1 MIIIHPKTNKM
12 RNVKRFIIS
21 NILLVVLSYT
31 LVGQEIFTKDINSC
45 IACEEVINLR
55 FPDVVITEATIISE
69 KTSYCKVL
77 GTIGREIDFELL
89 LPGDW
94 NGRFFMG
101 GGGGF
106 VGSIANGARW
116 SVHDGYSTSGT
127 NTGHKG
133 SGIKADWALDNM
145 ERQINFG
152 HLAIHRTALVSKAII
167 TKYYCQDPE
176 YSYFMGCSRG
186 GGQAM
191 MEAQRYP
198 EDFDGIIVGA
208 PAFGWPAFGAEFIQN
223 MQAIYPDPDNLKEPV
238 ITKNNLAMLQA
249 AVLDQCDELDG
260 VKDNILND
268 PEECDFDFS
277 RLPICT
283 DGVIDEDCFTLNQV
297 KAIHMVYDGIASKH
311 GEIYPGFPLGCENE
325 PNGWMNW
332 ITGPNEGLMELGFP
346 SSQFGFGTEM
356 FKYLIYQ
363 DPDWDYSTHDFSN
376 FFDETRYASAYLDA
390 TSTDYSEFKKRKGK
404 MIISHG
410 WNDPALSA
418 YATIEHYKALGEN
431 DPAITDYVR
440 LFLLPGVLHC
450 GGGPGPDKAD
460 WIGLLRDWVEN
471 GKAPERVIMS
481 KVQDGEV
488 KMTRPVFPYPRKA
501 VYDGKGDP
509 KLESSFKQP

>member
-1 MIIIHPKTNKM
+1 M
-12 RNVKRFIIS
+12 RNLNRFIIN
-21 NILLVVLSYT
+21 NIFLFILSYT
-31 LVGQEIFTKDINSC
+31 LVAQESMAPGNIAC
-45 IACEEVINLR
+45 IACEEILDLR
-55 FPDVVITEATIISE
+55 FPEVEITEATKISE

-77 GTIGREIDFELL
+77 GTIGKEIDFELL

-94 NGRFFMG
+94 NRRFFMG

-116 SVHDGYSTSGT
+116 SVHDGYATSGT

-133 SGIKADWALDNM
+133 NGIKADWALDNM

-152 HLAIHRTALVSKAII
+152 HLAIHRTAMVSKAII
-167 TKYYCQDPE
+167 AEYYCHDPE

-223 MQAIYPDPDNLKEPV
+223 IQAIYPDPDNLVEPV
-238 ITKNNLAMLQA
+238 ITKSNLALLQA
-249 AVLDQCDELDG
+249 AILDQCDELDG
-260 VKDNILND
+260 IKDNILSD
-268 PEECDFDFS
+268 PTACNFDLSSLPTCPDDVIGEEC
-277 RLPICT
+277 
-283 DGVIDEDCFTLNQV
+283 FTIGQL
-297 KAIHMVYDGIASKH
+297 KAIQTVYDGIASDQKK
-311 GEIYPGFPLGCENE
+311 IYPGFPLGGENE
-325 PNGWMNW
+325 PGGWLPW
-332 ITGPNEGLMELGFP
+332 ITGQNTGSMELGFP
-346 SSQFGFGTEM
+346 SLQFGFGTEM
-356 FKYLIYQ
+356 FKYLIFQ
-363 DPDWDYSTHDFSN
+363 DPEWDYSTYDFSD
-376 FFDETRYASAYLDA
+376 FFEETRYASAYLDA

-404 MIISHG
+404 MIIYHG

-418 YATIEHYKALGEN
+418 YATIEHYEALREK
-431 DPAITDYVR
+431 DSAISDYVR

-450 GGGPGPDKAD
+450 SSGPGPDKAD

-471 GKAPERVIMS
+471 GNAPDRVIMS
-481 KVQDGEV
+481 KVRNGQVE
-488 KMTRPVFPYPRKA
+488 MTRPVFPYPRKA

-509 KLESSFKQP
+509 YIEGSFKQP

>member
-1 MIIIHPKTNKM
+1 M
-12 RNVKRFIIS
+12 RNVKRFIIN

-31 LVGQEIFTKDINSC
+31 LVGQEIVATHSSACINC
-45 IACEEVINLR
+45 DEILNLY
-55 FPDVVITEATIISE
+55 FPEVVITEATIISE
-69 KTSYCKVL
+69 KTSYCKVQ
-77 GTIGREIDFELL
+77 GTIGKEIDFELL
-89 LPGDW
+89 LPVDW

-106 VGSIANGARW
+106 VGSIANAARW
-116 SVHDGYSTSGT
+116 SVHDGYATSGT

-133 SGIKADWALDNM
+133 NGIKADWALDNM

-167 TKYYCQDPE
+167 AIYYGKDPM

-198 EDFDGIIVGA
+198 EDFDGILVGA
-208 PAFGWPAFGAEFIQN
+208 PAFGWPAIGAEFIQN
-223 MQAIYPDPDNLKEPV
+223 IQAIYPDPENLKEPV

-249 AVLDQCDELDG
+249 AILDQCDELDG

-268 PEECDFDFS
+268 PEECDFDFT
-277 RLPICT
+277 RLPICN
-283 DGVIDEDCFTLNQV
+283 DGVIDDDCFTLNQV
-297 KAIHMVYDGIASKH
+297 KAIHAVYDGITSEH
-311 GEIYPGFPLGCENE
+311 REIYPGFPLGCENE
-325 PNGWMNW
+325 PNGWMDW
-332 ITGPNEGLMELGFP
+332 ITGPNERVMGLGFP
-346 SSQFGFGTEM
+346 SLQFGFGTEM
-356 FKYLIYQ
+356 FKYLIFH
-363 DPDWDYSTHDFSN
+363 DPDWDYSTYDFAN
-376 FFDETRYASAYLDA
+376 FSEETRYASAYLDA
-390 TSTDYSEFKKRKGK
+390 TSTDYSKFNKRKGK
-404 MIISHG
+404 MIIFHG

-418 YATIEHYKALGEN
+418 YATIEHFKALGEN

-450 GGGPGPDKAD
+450 GGGTGPDKAD

-471 GKAPERVIMS
+471 GKAPDRVIMS
-481 KVQDGEV
+481 KLQNGKV